1 VRVQTDIDR
10 RASALSVEA
19 LQAREREQ
27 GVRVELAEAHARLAG
42 LDARVRAFEERTKEL
57 DAAAQG
63 ALERERSLREQRRVR
78 LALALGRPL
87 DAVRRL
93 FR

>member
-1 VRVQTDIDR
+1 
-10 RASALSVEA
+10 
-19 LQAREREQ
+19 
-27 GVRVELAEAHARLAG
+27 VELAEAHARLAG
-42 LDARVRAFEERTKEL
+42 LDARVRASEERTKEL